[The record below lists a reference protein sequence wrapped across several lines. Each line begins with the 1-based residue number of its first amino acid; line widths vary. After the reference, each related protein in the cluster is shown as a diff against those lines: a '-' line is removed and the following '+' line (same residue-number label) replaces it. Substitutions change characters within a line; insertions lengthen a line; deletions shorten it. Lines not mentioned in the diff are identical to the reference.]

1 MDFFTVPTLTF
12 GVLHCFFV
20 TGHDRRKILHFN
32 VTRNPNALWV
42 VQQLREAW
50 AYKEPHRFLVLSCRG
65 MKAYVLDTDVLVAAF
80 RSDTGA
86 SRQVLE
92 AARARR
98 FDLLLSVP
106 LMLEYESVLTRPES
120 ASSCESAASQ
130 YRVGLIR
137 FASGRVL
144 VFQGGVFGCSSR
156 MKGKPSSPVLRGLG
170 ASNGAWPLGSNGAV
184 GFTGITSAYPV
195 TRAYSRESPMTCC
208 ERTGNQLLVR

>member
-1 MDFFTVPTLTF
+1 MQPTKEIEHPGLRASVKTQRDIVRVP
-12 GVLHCFFV
+12 
-20 TGHDRRKILHFN
+20 
-32 VTRNPNALWV
+32 P
-42 VQQLREAW
+42 
-50 AYKEPHRFLVLSCRG
+50 PLSSGIDTQYRLQYPVG

-144 VFQGGVFGCSSR
+144 VFQRGVFGCSSR
-156 MKGKPSSPVLRGLG
+156 MNGKPSSPVLRGLG
-170 ASNGAWPLGSNGAV
+170 ASNGARPLDNYPETA
-184 GFTGITSAYPV
+184 FEEMRAQATSAETWLP
-195 TRAYSRESPMTCC
+195 TSDGAL
-208 ERTGNQLLVR
+208 G